1 MPTPEVMPEVAGN
14 TRNGEYLRCLY
25 YNPQNE
31 CVQAAAVRVVPV
43 RVNLPTII
51 TLPQLKVSM
60 KPIVLHLYTLPITF
74 FFEIYTNS
82 LLIRFRFRIQSGKTK
97 GQPIDSQRPII
108 CDISKRRKL
117 KSQPNL

>member
-1 MPTPEVMPEVAGN
+1 MCCCCFSYVPTAEVMPEVAGN

-60 KPIVLHLYTLPITF
+60 KPIVLHLYLYTLPTPK
-74 FFEIYTNS
+74 
-82 LLIRFRFRIQSGKTK
+82 QV
-97 GQPIDSQRPII
+97 Q
-108 CDISKRRKL
+108 
-117 KSQPNL
+117 NLYKFSV